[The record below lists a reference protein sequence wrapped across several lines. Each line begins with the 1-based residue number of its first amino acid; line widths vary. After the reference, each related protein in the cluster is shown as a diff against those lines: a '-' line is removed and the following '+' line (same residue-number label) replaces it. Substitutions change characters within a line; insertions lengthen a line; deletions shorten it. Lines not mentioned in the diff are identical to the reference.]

1 MILKYISAKG
11 TEFDLKTVG
20 GLRARAADLHTYEWI
35 PDITELQYGAKVNR
49 FRKEASAYTIKLDA
63 GGSLS
68 QRKEYLNQ
76 LHAAF
81 DEDIHNKTP
90 GRIVHGDYYVQCY
103 VIVSSTYAE
112 DPYTSNELTAYC
124 PYPFWIKDNT
134 WNFAKPES
142 TAAANE
148 FLDFEYDFPYD
159 YASDQTG
166 QGKIRNDGSGKA
178 NFKLTIY
185 GGCSNPYIMVDDR
198 VIGVNTVLGS
208 DEYMIID
215 SRDNTIVRVTNSGS
229 RINLYNNR
237 IKTGVSVFD
246 QISPGVHTV
255 IWPGT
260 FGFDLTIFEE
270 RSEPAW
276 S

>member
-20 GLRARAADLHTYEWI
+20 GLRARSADLHTYEWV
-35 PDITELQYGAKVNR
+35 PDITELQFGVKVNR
-49 FRKEASAYTIKLDA
+49 FRKEASAYIIKLDA
-63 GGSLS
+63 GGTLA
-68 QRKEYLNQ
+68 QRKQYLNE

-81 DEDIHNKTP
+81 DEDIYNKTP

-112 DPYTSNELTAYC
+112 DPYTSNEVTAYC
-124 PYPFWIKDNT
+124 PYPFWVKDNT
-134 WNFAKPES
+134 WSFAKQES
-142 TAAANE
+142 TAAANQY
-148 FLDFEYDFPYD
+148 LDFEYDFPYD
-159 YASDQTG
+159 YTSDQTG
-166 QGKIRNDGSGKA
+166 QGTVQNAGSGPA
-178 NFKLTIY
+178 NYKLIVY

-198 VIGVNTVLGS
+198 IIGVNTVLGD
-208 DEYMIID
+208 DEYMVID
-215 SRDNTIVRVTNSGS
+215 SRENTVVRVTNSGS

-237 IKTGVSVFD
+237 IKTGVSIFD
-246 QISPGVHTV
+246 QIDPGFHSV

-260 FGFDLTIFEE
+260 FGFDLTIYEE